1 MKLFID
7 SSQSRFIAAL
17 IENNKVIFASNIETK
32 YKVEEIIK
40 FFENVPNLHKIE
52 DIYINLGPGSFTG
65 ARIALLYVRTLAQLN
80 NQIKIYTTNTYS
92 LLSSL
97 NKKFFQ
103 RKFFI
108 FATKNKSYL
117 LTNKSVKIVNK
128 HAKESQINYDLLLS
142 NFDKFLNTF
151 TLSSLENLQPTYAS
165 QPQIGEIKK

>member
-40 FFENVPNLHKIE
+40 FFENVPNLHDIHN
-52 DIYINLGPGSFTG
+52 IYINLGPGSFTG

>member
-17 IENNKVIFASNIETK
+17 IENNKVIFSSNIETK

-40 FFENVPNLHKIE
+40 FFENVPNLHDIHN
-52 DIYINLGPGSFTG
+52 IYINLGPGSFTG

-117 LTNKSVKIVNK
+117 LTKKSVKVVNK

-151 TLSSLENLQPTYAS
+151 TLSSTENLQPTYAS

>member
-17 IENNKVIFASNIETK
+17 IENNKVIFSSNIETK

-40 FFENVPNLHKIE
+40 FFDNVPNLHKIE

-128 HAKESQINYDLLLS
+128 HAKESEINYDLLLS

>member
-80 NQIKIYTTNTYS
+80 NKIKIYTTNTYS

>member
-17 IENNKVIFASNIETK
+17 IENNKVIFSSNIETK

-117 LTNKSVKIVNK
+117 LTNKSVKVVNK

>member
-7 SSQSRFIAAL
+7 SSQSQFISAL
-17 IENNKVIFASNIETK
+17 IEKNQVIFSSKIDTK

-40 FFENVPNLHKIE
+40 FFDNVPNLHKIE

-80 NQIKIYTTNTYS
+80 NKIKIYTTNTYS

-117 LTNKSVKIVNK
+117 LTNKSIKIVDK
-128 HAKESQINYDLLLS
+128 HNKESQINYDLLLS
-142 NFDKFLNTF
+142 NFEKYHNNFSI
-151 TLSSLENLQPTYAS
+151 SSIENLQPIYAS

>member
-17 IENNKVIFASNIETK
+17 IENNKVIFSSNIETK

-128 HAKESQINYDLLLS
+128 HAKESQINYELLLS

>member
-40 FFENVPNLHKIE
+40 FFDNVPNLHKIE

-117 LTNKSVKIVNK
+117 LTNKSVKVVNK

>member
-40 FFENVPNLHKIE
+40 FFDNIPNLHDIHN
-52 DIYINLGPGSFTG
+52 IYINLGPGSFTG

-117 LTNKSVKIVNK
+117 LTNKSVKVVNK

>member
-40 FFENVPNLHKIE
+40 FFDNVPNLHKIE

-80 NQIKIYTTNTYS
+80 NKIKIYTTNTYS

-117 LTNKSVKIVNK
+117 LTKKSVKVVNK

>member
-17 IENNKVIFASNIETK
+17 IKNNKVIFSSNIETK

-40 FFENVPNLHKIE
+40 FFDNIPNLHNIHN
-52 DIYINLGPGSFTG
+52 IYINLGPGSFTG

-80 NQIKIYTTNTYS
+80 NKIQIYITNTYL

-97 NKKFFQ
+97 NKKFLQ

-117 LTNKSVKIVNK
+117 LTNKSIKIVNK
-128 HAKESQINYDLLLS
+128 HNKESQINYDLLLS
-142 NFDKFLNTF
+142 NFDKFLNIF
-151 TLSSLENLQPTYAS
+151 TLSSKEHLQPIYAS

>member
-32 YKVEEIIK
+32 YKVEEITK
-40 FFENVPNLHKIE
+40 FFDNIPNLHNIHN
-52 DIYINLGPGSFTG
+52 IYINLGPGSFTG

-80 NQIKIYTTNTYS
+80 NKIKIYTTNTYS

-117 LTNKSVKIVNK
+117 LTNKSVKVVNK

>member
-40 FFENVPNLHKIE
+40 FFENVPNLHDIHN
-52 DIYINLGPGSFTG
+52 IYINLGPGSFTG

-80 NQIKIYTTNTYS
+80 NKIKIYTTNTYS

-97 NKKFFQ
+97 NKKFLQ

-128 HAKESQINYDLLLS
+128 HAKESEINYDLLLS

>member
-40 FFENVPNLHKIE
+40 FFDNVPNLHNIHN
-52 DIYINLGPGSFTG
+52 IYINLGPGSFTG

-117 LTNKSVKIVNK
+117 LTNKSVKVVNK

>member
-17 IENNKVIFASNIETK
+17 IENNKVIFSSNIETK

-40 FFENVPNLHKIE
+40 FFDNIPNLHKIE

-151 TLSSLENLQPTYAS
+151 SLSSLENLQPTYAS

>member
-17 IENNKVIFASNIETK
+17 IENNKVIFASKIETK

-40 FFENVPNLHKIE
+40 FFDNIPNLHDIHN
-52 DIYINLGPGSFTG
+52 IYINLGPGSFTG

-80 NQIKIYTTNTYS
+80 NKIKIYTTNTYS

-117 LTNKSVKIVNK
+117 LTNKSVKVVNK

>member
-40 FFENVPNLHKIE
+40 FFDNVPNLHKIE

>member
-80 NQIKIYTTNTYS
+80 NQIKIYTTNTYL

-108 FATKNKSYL
+108 YATKNKSYL
-117 LTNKSVKIVNK
+117 LTNKSVKVVNK

>member
-80 NQIKIYTTNTYS
+80 NKIKIYTTNTYS

-117 LTNKSVKIVNK
+117 LTNKSVKVVNK

>member
-17 IENNKVIFASNIETK
+17 IENNKVIFSSNIETK

-40 FFENVPNLHKIE
+40 FFENVPNLHNIHN
-52 DIYINLGPGSFTG
+52 IYINLGPGSFTG

-80 NQIKIYTTNTYS
+80 NKIKIYTTNTYS

-108 FATKNKSYL
+108 YTTKNKSYL

>member
-7 SSQSRFIAAL
+7 SSQSQFIAAL
-17 IENNKVIFASNIETK
+17 IEKNRVIFSSKIDTK

-40 FFENVPNLHKIE
+40 FFNNVPNLHKIE

-80 NQIKIYTTNTYS
+80 NKIKIYTTNTYS

-117 LTNKSVKIVNK
+117 LTNKSIKIVDK
-128 HAKESQINYDLLLS
+128 HNKESQINYDLLLS
-142 NFDKFLNTF
+142 NFEKYHNNFSI
-151 TLSSLENLQPTYAS
+151 SSIENLKPIYAS

>member
-17 IENNKVIFASNIETK
+17 IENNKVIFSSNIETK

-40 FFENVPNLHKIE
+40 FFDNVPNLHKIE

>member
-17 IENNKVIFASNIETK
+17 IENNKVIFSSNIETK

-40 FFENVPNLHKIE
+40 FFDNIPNLHKIE

-80 NQIKIYTTNTYS
+80 NKIKIYTANTYS

>member
-17 IENNKVIFASNIETK
+17 IENNKVIFSSNIETK

-40 FFENVPNLHKIE
+40 FFDNVPNLHKIE

-151 TLSSLENLQPTYAS
+151 TLSSIENLQPTYAS

>member
-128 HAKESQINYDLLLS
+128 HAKESEINYDLLLS

>member
-80 NQIKIYTTNTYS
+80 NKIKIYTTNTYS

-128 HAKESQINYDLLLS
+128 HAKESEINYDLLLS

>member
-17 IENNKVIFASNIETK
+17 IENNKVIFSSNIETK

-40 FFENVPNLHKIE
+40 FFDNVPNLHKIE

-117 LTNKSVKIVNK
+117 LTNKSVKVVNK

>member
-17 IENNKVIFASNIETK
+17 IENNKVIFSSNIETK

>member
-1 MKLFID
+1 M
-7 SSQSRFIAAL
+7 
-17 IENNKVIFASNIETK
+17 NNK
-32 YKVEEIIK
+32 
-40 FFENVPNLHKIE
+40 
-52 DIYINLGPGSFTG
+52 
-65 ARIALLYVRTLAQLN
+65 
-80 NQIKIYTTNTYS
+80 IKIYTTNTYS

-165 QPQIGEIKK
+165 QPQIGEIKKE